1 VTTAWV
7 GSDDSLTLGPQETG
21 ARTALPMWID
31 YMRVALRDMPMTEPD
46 LPAGLVTVR
55 TYAGGRTAFET
66 FRAQDAPRA
75 SSQQG
80 THYQATETK
89 PSAVDQLF

>member
-1 VTTAWV
+1 M

-31 YMRVALRDMPMTEPD
+31 YMRVALQDMPLTEPD

-55 TYAGGRTAFET
+55 THAGDSGRADYET
-66 FRAQDAPRA
+66 FRAQDVPRTA
-75 SSQQG
+75 TQQG
-80 THYQATETK
+80 THYQAAETK